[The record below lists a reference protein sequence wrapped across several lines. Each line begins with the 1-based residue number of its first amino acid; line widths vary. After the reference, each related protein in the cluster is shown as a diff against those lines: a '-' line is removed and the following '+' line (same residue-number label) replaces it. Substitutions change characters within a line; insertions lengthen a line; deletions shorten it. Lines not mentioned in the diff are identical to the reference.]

1 MSDPATLCHVTKVTN
16 QIRPRRFKQS
26 RHEIDQ
32 SESSTLTFAL
42 EVLQTSFGPHRLEEV
57 DEEERWVEKPG
68 REAADIFVELS
79 GITSEF

>member
-16 QIRPRRFKQS
+16 QIPPRRFKRS
-26 RHEIDQ
+26 RHVIDQ
-32 SESSTLTFAL
+32 SESSTPTFAL
-42 EVLQTSFGPHRLEEV
+42 EVLQTSLGPRRLEEV
-57 DEEERWVEKPG
+57 DEQERWVKEAG